1 MRKLLQPF
9 FSLSRWILCHWE
21 VGRRFTAWYKKFRI
35 ERLTMK
41 NRKRLQKRGT
51 SVLKHIHDILSS
63 AGVPYYLEYGSMLGA
78 VREKHFI
85 RHDDDLDFGLPPDA
99 ISAKQLYTLVT
110 RKGLKF
116 DKAFAWR
123 GLITEVSFFYK
134 NIPIDFFMTFNIGGK
149 VQGFSFDKFV
159 VREGKH
165 VAQIVKHLWKPDF
178 KGVHEIDFMGVPT
191 LLLNYAE
198 ESLTRTYGD
207 WKTPVENFRGKDK
220 DVYRISVEDEAEML
234 ISAEELMQYPE
245 KPSASSSQIV
255 DDWFEVVEGE
265 HLDV

>member
-9 FSLSRWILCHWE
+9 FSSARWVLCHWE
-21 VGRRFTAWYKKFRI
+21 AGRRFTAWYKKFRSDHLI
-35 ERLTMK
+35 LN
-41 NRKRLQKRGT
+41 NRKRLQQHGT
-51 SVLKHIHDILSS
+51 SALKYIHESLSEV
-63 AGVPYYLEYGSMLGA
+63 GVSYYLEYGSMLGA

-85 RHDDDLDFGLPPDA
+85 LHDDDLDFGLPPNA
-99 ISAKQLYTLVT
+99 ISAKQLCSILT

-123 GLITEVSFFYK
+123 GFITEISFFYK

-159 VREGKH
+159 IRGGKH
-165 VAQIVKHLWKPDF
+165 VALIVKHLWKPDF
-178 KGVHEIDFMGVPT
+178 KGVHEIDFMGSTT

-207 WKTPVENFRGKDK
+207 WRTPVENFRGKDK
-220 DVYRISVEDEAEML
+220 DTYRISVMDEAEIIMN
-234 ISAEELMQYPE
+234 EKELMQYPE
-245 KPSASSSQIV
+245 KPSASSSQII
-255 DDWFEVVEGE
+255 DDWF
-265 HLDV
+265 DIS